1 MTPMKKIKDEIR
13 KEFSARRDA
22 LPEADRI
29 EKSEKICSIAKE
41 LVSFRHAEVILLYSP
56 IKSEIDVLPIAEYAL
71 SKGKAIAF
79 PRCNTE
85 DRTMKFHF
93 VTSLDQLKEGA
104 YGIKEPTEDAPVY
117 DPLED
122 KRVAV
127 CYVPGLTFDVYGYR
141 LGYGKGYY
149 DKFLADFDGVTLC
162 AAYADLV
169 ERALPSEAHDIP
181 VRYLCTERGIESID
195 FRPLIGPAELS
206 FDGIHLNRRGHRR
219 MAEAVAEFWK
229 RRP

>member
-1 MTPMKKIKDEIR
+1 MKKIKDEIR

-104 YGIKEPTEDAPVY
+104 YGIK
-117 DPLED
+117 
-122 KRVAV
+122 V

-149 DKFLADFDGVTLC
+149 DKFMHIFNGCSIGIIHSDFIVKSLPKGKYDCHCDVLLTEKGAKC
-162 AAYADLV
+162 IKV
-169 ERALPSEAHDIP
+169 EKSASR
-181 VRYLCTERGIESID
+181 
-195 FRPLIGPAELS
+195 F
-206 FDGIHLNRRGHRR
+206 
-219 MAEAVAEFWK
+219 
-229 RRP
+229 

>member
-13 KEFSARRDA
+13 KEFSAKRDA

-93 VTSLDQLKEGA
+93 ITSLDQLKEGA
-104 YGIKEPTEDAPVY
+104 YGIKEPTQDAPVY

-149 DKFLADFDGVTLC
+149 DKFMHIFNGCSIGIIHSDFIVKS
-162 AAYADLV
+162 
-169 ERALPSEAHDIP
+169 LPKGKYDCHCD
-181 VRYLCTERGIESID
+181 VLLTEKGAKCIK
-195 FRPLIGPAELS
+195 AEKS
-206 FDGIHLNRRGHRR
+206 ASRF
-219 MAEAVAEFWK
+219 
-229 RRP
+229 

>member
-13 KEFSARRDA
+13 REFSAKRDA
-22 LPEADRI
+22 LTESERA
-29 EKSEKICSIAKE
+29 EKSAKICETAKN

-79 PRCNTE
+79 PRCNKE

-93 VTSLDQLKEGA
+93 VASLDELETGA
-104 YGIKEPTEDAPVY
+104 YGIKEPSEDAPVY
-117 DPLED
+117 DPEED

-127 CYVPGLTFDVYGYR
+127 CYVPGLTFDIYGYR

-149 DKFLADFDGVTLC
+149 DKFMHTFNGCSIGIIHSDFIVKSLPKGKYDCHCDVLLTENGAKC
-162 AAYADLV
+162 MKV
-169 ERALPSEAHDIP
+169 EKSASR
-181 VRYLCTERGIESID
+181 
-195 FRPLIGPAELS
+195 F
-206 FDGIHLNRRGHRR
+206 
-219 MAEAVAEFWK
+219 
-229 RRP
+229 

>member
-1 MTPMKKIKDEIR
+1 MKKIKDEIR
-13 KEFSARRDA
+13 KEFSAKRDA
-22 LPEADRI
+22 ISEAERI

-117 DPLED
+117 DPEED

-149 DKFLADFDGVTLC
+149 DKFMDAFKGSTIGV
-162 AAYADLV
+162 AYTSQILP
-169 ERALPSEAHDIP
+169 ALPKGRFDKHCDALI
-181 VRYLCTERGIESID
+181 TEKGIK
-195 FRPLIGPAELS
+195 PLKQE
-206 FDGIHLNRRGHRR
+206 
-219 MAEAVAEFWK
+219 K
-229 RRP
+229 R